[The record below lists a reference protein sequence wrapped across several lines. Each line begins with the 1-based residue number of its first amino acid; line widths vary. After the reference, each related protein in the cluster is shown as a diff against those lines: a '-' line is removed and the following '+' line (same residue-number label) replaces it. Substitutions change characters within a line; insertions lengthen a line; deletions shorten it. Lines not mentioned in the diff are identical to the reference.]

1 MSNTQTTNQKPTY
14 KEMLDKINVQKKED
28 MEFHK
33 FIVDIPLKLIFPE
46 PEIHKNIIQTTLKT
60 ESGEYEVMQFKD
72 VIDVEDPSQRPKP
85 LNIGKGQS
93 NRIFSEQLYD
103 WLVNKNMRQIEI
115 TKKSNGKKGNFETYR
130 YEFFPMSYN
139 LNE

>member
-1 MSNTQTTNQKPTY
+1 MSNQQTQNQQTKF
-14 KEMLDKINVQKKED
+14 KEMLDKINVMKKED
-28 MEFHK
+28 QEFHK
-33 FIVDIPLKLIFPE
+33 FVVDIPLKLIFPE
-46 PEIHKNIIQTTLKT
+46 PELHRNIVETQIKSD
-60 ESGEYEVMQFKD
+60 SGEYEVIQFKD
-72 VIDVEDPSQRPKP
+72 VIDIEDPTQRPKP

-130 YEFFPMSYN
+130 YEFFPMSYKM
-139 LNE
+139 NE